1 MIILDAFT
9 TLDQTQA
16 EDSNTNT
23 SFSVNYQCTA
33 RCSVACCCVNWC
45 YWVTYCKTLDFLA
58 TLMKCNYS
66 SCFRVKLLVIC
77 ITKICFCQSLFWF
90 VWHWWWGRS
99 DPKCYWQLNAQQHFF
114 FLILASENHHSGFYL
129 KQSRCDFQLEFKP
142 SKVIGRTTLIIH
154 MRSVFKTALTE
165 LWKAFRKPGELL
177 LRTTFKNFKKF
188 FLLATLLLNSK

>member
-1 MIILDAFT
+1 MLLQLLIKLRLKILT
-9 TLDQTQA
+9 PTPLLVLI
-16 EDSNTNT
+16 T
-23 SFSVNYQCTA
+23 SAQ
-33 RCSVACCCVNWC
+33 
-45 YWVTYCKTLDFLA
+45 LA
-58 TLMKCNYS
+58 AQLLAVVSTGVIEWHT
-66 SCFRVKLLVIC
+66 VKLWI
-77 ITKICFCQSLFWF
+77 F
-90 VWHWWWGRS
+90 
-99 DPKCYWQLNAQQHFF
+99 WQLSWSVIIHHVLGYSCWWFASQKSVFASHYFDLFDTDDGAEVIPNVTDNSMLNNIF